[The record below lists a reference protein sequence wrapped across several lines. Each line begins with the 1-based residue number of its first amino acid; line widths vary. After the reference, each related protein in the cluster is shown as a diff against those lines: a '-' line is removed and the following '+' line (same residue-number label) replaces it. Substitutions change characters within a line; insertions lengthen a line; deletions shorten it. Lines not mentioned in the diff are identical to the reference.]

1 MFTEEE
7 KRFLINIT
15 RWRFD
20 EAVRHIG
27 KMDKI
32 VADQNSTDR
41 DIEWAENHIQEDY
54 KKMAMYN
61 GIIAKLEQ

>member
-27 KMDKI
+27 EMDKI